1 MEERMI
7 IKLGSVGDDVRRL
20 QERLRELGFYDGRI
34 DGIFGG
40 ATLSAVKAFQK
51 NEGLKVDGIIG
62 PETARKLF
70 GDKVNELSNL
80 SITNYPLD
88 YRCLCL
94 TGSFE
99 TGKMPPECF
108 SALSGNFD
116 GQGISFGALQWNF
129 GQGSLQPLLREM
141 IKEYREVIESIF
153 HDKLPILEEVLK
165 NSREEALEFADSI
178 QHPVK
183 HYIYEPWK
191 GMFRELGRT
200 KEFQAI
206 QLRFA
211 SKIYGN
217 AKRHVEEY
225 GLRSE
230 RGVALM
236 FDIIVQCGS
245 IKKMTKEKILSD
257 FNNSTSEVSRLEIIA
272 LRVSE
277 QVKPRWQDDVKSRK
291 LCIARGEGYV
301 HNILYN
307 LSEQFGI
314 SLRNC

>member
-1 MEERMI
+1 MEERLNLNLKI
-7 IKLGSVGDDVRRL
+7 GSIGNDVRKL
-20 QERLRELGFYDGRI
+20 QERLKDLGFYNGRI

-51 NEGLKVDGIIG
+51 HEGLKVDGIVG

-70 GDKVNELSNL
+70 GDKVNAVSNL

-99 TGKMPPECF
+99 TGKIPPECF

-116 GQGISFGALQWNF
+116 GQGISLGALQWNF
-129 GQGSLQPLLREM
+129 GQGSLQPLLKEM
-141 IKEYREVIESIF
+141 IKEYREVMEEIF
-153 HDKLPILEEVLK
+153 HDKLSIIEEVLK
-165 NSREEALEFADSI
+165 NSREEALEWADSI

-183 HYIYEPWK
+183 HYVYEPWK

-211 SKIYGN
+211 EKIYDN
-217 AKRHVEEY
+217 AKRLTEEY
-225 GLRSE
+225 ELRSE
-230 RGVALM
+230 RAVALM

-245 IKKMTKEKILSD
+245 IKKITKEKILSD
-257 FNNSTSEVSRLEIIA
+257 FNTSTTEAARLETIA
-272 LRVSE
+272 LRISE

-301 HNILYN
+301 HGIWYN
-307 LSEQFGI
+307 LFEQFGI
-314 SLRNC
+314 SL

>member
-1 MEERMI
+1 MEERLNLNLKI
-7 IKLGSVGDDVRRL
+7 GSIGNDVRKL
-20 QERLRELGFYDGRI
+20 QERLKDLGFYNGRI

-51 NEGLKVDGIIG
+51 HEGLKVDGIVG

-70 GDKVNELSNL
+70 GDKVNAVFNL

-99 TGKMPPECF
+99 TGKIPPECF

-129 GQGSLQPLLREM
+129 GQGSLQPLLKEM
-141 IKEYREVIESIF
+141 IKEYREVMEEIF
-153 HDKLPILEEVLK
+153 HDKLSIIEEVLK
-165 NSREEALEFADSI
+165 NSREEALEWADSI

-183 HYIYEPWK
+183 HYVYEPWK

-211 SKIYGN
+211 EKIYDN
-217 AKRHVEEY
+217 AKRLTEEY
-225 GLRSE
+225 ELHSE
-230 RGVALM
+230 RAVALM

-245 IKKMTKEKILSD
+245 IKKITKEKILSD
-257 FNNSTSEVSRLEIIA
+257 FNTSTTEAARLETIA
-272 LRVSE
+272 LRISE

-301 HNILYN
+301 HGIWYN
-307 LSEQFGI
+307 LFEQFGI
-314 SLRNC
+314 SL